1 MWETKLCFGTL
12 ISMKSIQCQH
22 CTAVL
27 HAKNKEDMLN
37 QMYSHYMKEHESI
50 ITSVDEAGKKA
61 WMEKFEADW
70 SAAEAKENN

>member
-1 MWETKLCFGTL
+1 
-12 ISMKSIQCQH
+12 
-22 CTAVL
+22 
-27 HAKNKEDMLN
+27 MLN